1 MIKYSTISLPKELY
15 DRLQELLDKKPE
27 LGYGSVAD
35 FCKEAIRLHVE
46 EIKRELRQDFL
57 RRLDVPR
64 ILKNLERLSA
74 IDKDVYGR
82 AFEKMDAMVFIFA
95 KDFKIK
101 ECNHEFYSHLGY
113 ADKKEIIGRDIYDFF
128 EGKIKHTIRRGRSI
142 GDYETKAI
150 RKDGKKIDVLLSIKK
165 LDDKKYIGI
174 AKDVTVKNYLIE
186 KERKMRQLYEY
197 LIDEIADSV
206 IVTQEGKI
214 KFMNKSVGITGY
226 KAEEVIGKH
235 FLGFVAEEDRE
246 RIMKNY
252 EKLLKGKLKSEP
264 RRYKLKFKDGSIRE
278 VEMYSKR
285 IEFDGRPAVLTIIRY

>member
-1 MIKYSTISLPKELY
+1 
-15 DRLQELLDKKPE
+15 
-27 LGYGSVAD
+27 
-35 FCKEAIRLHVE
+35 
-46 EIKRELRQDFL
+46 
-57 RRLDVPR
+57 
-64 ILKNLERLSA
+64 
-74 IDKDVYGR
+74 
-82 AFEKMDAMVFIFA
+82 
-95 KDFKIK
+95 
-101 ECNHEFYSHLGY
+101 
-113 ADKKEIIGRDIYDFF
+113 
-128 EGKIKHTIRRGRSI
+128 
-142 GDYETKAI
+142 
-150 RKDGKKIDVLLSIKK
+150 
-165 LDDKKYIGI
+165 
-174 AKDVTVKNYLIE
+174 VTVKNYLIE